1 MNKVFFDGEQRQSNF
16 VDSDFQNHPGWLSDV
31 FKPNQAEEERYQEE
45 LVAMK
50 GRCYFEAGYG
60 CPDLQSAKDCLIAE
74 ELSQTGDERVANR
87 KRKAAKALRSNVNS
101 FMSARECVGGSSSID
116 TAQHAADTTHSANLD
131 LLSDIKDVRTEAAD
145 LVAGVISDTEQQML
159 DFQMKA
165 EKDKKTMMYV
175 GGGVIAILVLILV
188 LKR

>member
-1 MNKVFFDGEQRQSNF
+1 MNKVFFDGEQRHNNF
-16 VDSDFQNHPGWLSDV
+16 ADGDFQNHPGWLSDV
-31 FKPNQAEEERYQEE
+31 FTPQKAESERYQEE

-60 CPDLQSAKDCLIAE
+60 CSDLQSAKDCLNAE
-74 ELSQTGDERVANR
+74 ELSQVGDERVASR
-87 KRKAAKALRSNVNS
+87 KRKAAKSLKSNVDS

-116 TAQHAADTTHSANLD
+116 TAQDNADTTHSANLD
-131 LLSDIKDVRTEAAD
+131 LLSDIKDVKTEAAD
-145 LVAGVISDTEQQML
+145 LVAGVLSDTEQQML

-165 EKDKKTMMYV
+165 EKDKKMMMYV
-175 GGGVIAILVLILV
+175 GGGAIAILVLILV